1 MSKQVSYLCL
11 NEGTVS
17 SLSALLKGGKL
28 PVRTV
33 NRIKILLDLQTKNP
47 SLIAE
52 NREVSLATVYYVK
65 NQYLLENDYKMAI
78 YDAPRSG
85 CPVKIEGKVRAQITA
100 IACSD
105 APTGHLEWTLQM
117 IADKAVEMQMIDS
130 ISRSSVHLILKKTKF
145 SPIAKF
151 VGV

>member
-1 MSKQVSYLCL
+1 MPKIVSFLSL
-11 NEGTVS
+11 NEATVN
-17 SLSALLKGGKL
+17 SLTALLSGGKL
-28 PVRTV
+28 FVRTV
-33 NRIKILLDLQTKNP
+33 KRIQILLDLQTKTP
-47 SLIAE
+47 RVVSE

-65 NQYLLENDYKMAI
+65 NQYLLEKDYKMAI

-85 CPVKIEGKVRAQITA
+85 SPVKIEGKVRAQITA

-105 APTGHLEWTLQM
+105 APTGHLEWTLQL
-117 IADKAVEMQMIDS
+117 IADKAVEMRLIDS

-145 SPIAKF
+145 SHTANA

>member
-1 MSKQVSYLCL
+1 MSKKVSFLSL
-11 NEGTVS
+11 NEATVK
-17 SLSALLKGGKL
+17 SLTGLLQGGKL

-33 NRIKILLDLQTKNP
+33 KRIQILLDLQTKNP
-47 SLIAE
+47 SLISE

-65 NQYLLENDYKMAI
+65 NQYLLDNDYKMAI

-85 CPVKIEGKVRAQITA
+85 SPVKIEGKVRAQITA

-117 IADKAVEMQMIDS
+117 IADKAVEMRMIDS
-130 ISRSSVHLILKKTKF
+130 ISRSSVHIILKKTKF
-145 SPIAKF
+145 SRTAKF
-151 VGV
+151 AGV

>member
-1 MSKQVSYLCL
+1 MSKKVSSFSL
-11 NEGTVS
+11 NEATVNALTG
-17 SLSALLKGGKL
+17 LSKRGKL
-28 PVRTV
+28 GVRTFK
-33 NRIKILLDLQTKNP
+33 RIQILLDLQTKTP
-47 SLIAE
+47 TQIALDSH
-52 NREVSLATVYYVK
+52 VSLATVYNVK
-65 NQYLLENDYKMAI
+65 NLYLLENDYERAI

-85 CPVKIEGKVRAQITA
+85 SPVKIEGKVRAQITA

-117 IADKAVEMQMIDS
+117 IADKAIEMRFIDS

-145 SPIAKF
+145 SRTAKL

>member
-1 MSKQVSYLCL
+1 MSREVSQITL
-11 NEGTVS
+11 NEEVES
-17 SLSALLKGGKL
+17 CLQALLKRGKL
-28 PVRTV
+28 GVRTYK
-33 NRIKILLDLQTKNP
+33 RIHILLDWQSKHP
-47 SLIAE
+47 VEIALD
-52 NREVSLATVYYVK
+52 RGVGLATVYNVRTA
-65 NQYLLENDYKMAI
+65 YLLTNDYKSAI

-85 CPVKIEGKVRAQITA
+85 APIKIEGKVRAQITA

-130 ISRSSVHLILKKTKF
+130 ISRSSVHTILKKTKF
-145 SPIAKF
+145 SHTDKL